1 MRLFRMES
9 PLPGRLG
16 LMSRRTLEAGLALL
30 TGLLLARFVWLAVEP
45 SVLDGGNHRLL
56 PINSADIRPN
66 NAQDALAQH
75 NLFAAAALPP
85 TQYEDAV
92 PTSLNLRLT
101 GLRWA
106 DGGAERGSAI
116 VVLPDGTQK
125 LLSPGDHIV
134 DGAVLDTIAV
144 DRIFLHSNGKLEELR
159 LQARGGSLASPQASG
174 APLPASG
181 AAIAPSANQA
191 TPAQLATDVILQP
204 DLRGGAVTG
213 YRLSPR
219 GNGHFEKAGLEPGD
233 LVLRIN
239 GESVE
244 GMSPDALQ
252 AAVMASETISLD
264 VVRSGAIVRLRI
276 SPDSGLAQ

>member
-1 MRLFRMES
+1 M
-9 PLPGRLG
+9 
-16 LMSRRTLEAGLALL
+16 
-30 TGLLLARFVWLAVEP
+30 
-45 SVLDGGNHRLL
+45 
-56 PINSADIRPN
+56 
-66 NAQDALAQH
+66 
-75 NLFAAAALPP
+75 
-85 TQYEDAV
+85 
-92 PTSLNLRLT
+92 
-101 GLRWA
+101 
-106 DGGAERGSAI
+106 
-116 VVLPDGTQK
+116 VLPDGTQK

-144 DRIFLHSNGKLEELR
+144 DRIFLRSNGKLEELR

-174 APLPASG
+174 APLPPSG
-181 AAIAPSANQA
+181 TTIAPSANQA

-204 DLRGGAVTG
+204 DLRDGAVTG

-219 GNGHFEKAGLEPGD
+219 GNGYFEKAGLEPGD

-264 VVRSGAIVRLRI
+264 VVRNGAIVRLRI